1 MYETILNVNTLP
13 EPLSRRFRS
22 TRVRVTEDNGNV
34 ILAPVFSDESK
45 KVKNHVKLFG
55 ALSQESYLEIVE
67 ALKDTER
74 VDIDEW

>member
-1 MYETILNVNTLP
+1 MQETILNVNTLP

-22 TRVRVTEDNGNV
+22 SRVRVTEDNGNV
-34 ILAPVFSDESK
+34 ILAPVFTDEIK
-45 KVKNHVKLFG
+45 KEKPYEKYFG
-55 ALSQESYLEIVE
+55 PLSLESYEEIVE

>member
-34 ILAPVFSDESK
+34 ILAPIFSDDTK
-45 KVKNHVKLFG
+45 KDKPHVRFIG
-55 ALSQESYLEIVE
+55 TLSQESYDEICEV
-67 ALKDTER
+67 LLDTQK